1 MNQHRGV
8 GRCAL
13 AFLLG
18 VVLPPAAP
26 AATAI
31 KEAED
36 LLRGRWYA
44 AEVIV
49 FERLN
54 ADAEAGPED
63 LAQVDGRS
71 YPVNLRAMT
80 EAKPWTAAELDP
92 FTRACLEF
100 PRLEAPPSLSL
111 PSVQVE
117 DAEPLNLAHPAATDP
132 LAATSRPSH
141 TAKTET
147 TGVIEPRQPLDI
159 PIPPSE
165 ESTAR
170 KPPAI
175 HPVLAPHPLLD
186 LLSVAARSE
195 RALFK
200 SSYRWLAEDSLQLR
214 AEARRIRRAPDL
226 QVIWHGRWM
235 QPTPPRDAG
244 EPLLLQ
250 AGPQPDGVHQ
260 LEGTL
265 QVTLGRYLHFRA
277 QLWQPAMATTQ
288 PHALPYTELNESR
301 TMRSGELHYLD
312 HPKIGVL
319 VRIDPVPIP
328 TELAAALETW
338 RQSEADG

>member
-1 MNQHRGV
+1 MNKGT
-8 GRCAL
+8 GTCRCAL

-31 KEAED
+31 KEAGD
-36 LLRGRWYA
+36 LLRGRWYV

-63 LAQVDGRS
+63 LAQMDGRS

-80 EAKPWTAAELDP
+80 EAKPWAAAELEP

-100 PRLEAPPSLSL
+100 PRLEVAPSLSL
-111 PSVQVE
+111 VASQSSHAAAAEMAGVVE
-117 DAEPLNLAHPAATDP
+117 
-132 LAATSRPSH
+132 SRM
-141 TAKTET
+141 
-147 TGVIEPRQPLDI
+147 PLDI
-159 PIPPSE
+159 PIPPTE

-186 LLSVAARSE
+186 LLSAAARSE
-195 RALFK
+195 RALLR
-200 SSYRWLAEDSLQLR
+200 SSYHWLAEDSLQLR

-277 QLWQPAMATTQ
+277 QLWQPAMATAQ

-319 VRIDPVPIP
+319 MRIDPVPVP

-338 RQSEADG
+338 HQSEAEG